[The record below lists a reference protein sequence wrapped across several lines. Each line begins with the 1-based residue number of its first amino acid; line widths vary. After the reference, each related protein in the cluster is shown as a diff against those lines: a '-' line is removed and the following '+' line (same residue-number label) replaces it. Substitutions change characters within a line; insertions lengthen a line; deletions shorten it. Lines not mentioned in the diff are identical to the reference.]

1 MHMFSQFLTHC
12 MVAIHLRNF
21 VSSHTIL
28 GSVCVCMCVCGV
40 CVCMCVCGVC
50 VVCVCVCVLCVC
62 VVCVCV
68 HVHVCVC
75 VCTCPG
81 CARVEGKT
89 NFTLAS
95 NLHIIKP
102 LSETNNILF
111 MWYIIQSPLVLHT
124 DVVLSAKQFGLYT
137 AWRIEVSS
145 TCNINWNEHRSLL
158 LQCMSNQ

>member
-1 MHMFSQFLTHC
+1 MC
-12 MVAIHLRNF
+12 
-21 VSSHTIL
+21 
-28 GSVCVCMCVCGV
+28 VCVCVHAY
-40 CVCMCVCGVC
+40 
-50 VVCVCVCVLCVC
+50 VCVCVCVC
-62 VVCVCV
+62 VVCVWCV
-68 HVHVCVC
+68 CACMCMFVCMC

-95 NLHIIKP
+95 NLHIINP

-111 MWYIIQSPLVLHT
+111 TWYIIQSPLVLHT

-145 TCNINWNEHRSLL
+145 MCNINWNEHRSLL